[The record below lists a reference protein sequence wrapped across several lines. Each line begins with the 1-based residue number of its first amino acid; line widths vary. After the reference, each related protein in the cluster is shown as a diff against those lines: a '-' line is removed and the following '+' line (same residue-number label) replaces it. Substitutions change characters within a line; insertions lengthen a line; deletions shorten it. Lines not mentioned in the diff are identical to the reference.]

1 MSPLFVGLLLFF
13 CSFSLS
19 DCCVLN
25 NFCVCSS
32 SCCSSD
38 SRFCNQPAPSFC
50 SSLVVNI
57 FTHSFFL
64 VCIFQLFFE
73 ELVSKL
79 GIFLNTGSSATKKV
93 GFFLTLLRSPFCVC
107 VCGAIILW
115 FLAYPKNTVKARRFF
130 EAQFF
135 RTASGNLQAKSSLV
149 HTTYD
154 VFGLIWGRRT
164 INMYLSFKNFNIL
177 YFYIQLQL
185 RASFIGR
192 LLQSNTPSISLAIC
206 ADPFS
211 VNGSYILVSD
221 GKCLIECHKGSS
233 RTLDFLQAFTPRRP
247 LPLMANTASLCLLCF
262 LMSIVSV
269 RL

>member
-1 MSPLFVGLLLFF
+1 MNSKQTFTEFTTAPCKCHHCSLVFFFFLLLFF
-13 CSFSLS
+13 SVRLFSITS
-19 DCCVLN
+19 VFVLQAAVVPTLVSVISQRLA
-25 NFCVCSS
+25 FAAVWWSTSS
-32 SCCSSD
+32 RIAFFWCASSN
-38 SRFCNQPAPSFC
+38 C
-50 SSLVVNI
+50 
-57 FTHSFFL
+57 
-64 VCIFQLFFE
+64 FFE

-177 YFYIQLQL
+177 YFYIQL
-185 RASFIGR
+185 
-192 LLQSNTPSISLAIC
+192 
-206 ADPFS
+206 
-211 VNGSYILVSD
+211 
-221 GKCLIECHKGSS
+221 
-233 RTLDFLQAFTPRRP
+233 
-247 LPLMANTASLCLLCF
+247 
-262 LMSIVSV
+262 
-269 RL
+269 